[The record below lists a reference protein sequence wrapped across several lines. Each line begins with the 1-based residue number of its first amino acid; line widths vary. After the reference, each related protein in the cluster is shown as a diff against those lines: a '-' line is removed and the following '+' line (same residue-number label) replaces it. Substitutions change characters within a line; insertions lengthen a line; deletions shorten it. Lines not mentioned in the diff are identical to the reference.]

1 MEAHFVLNILRA
13 IQSKLEKW
21 ILVILL
27 MLFIIF
33 DDLSTRFL
41 LAFALSLNDKNGG
54 IRTAPGNLFY
64 VMKVTLLTEILN
76 PLSLESYH

>member
-41 LAFALSLNDKNGG
+41 LAFALLSIDK
-54 IRTAPGNLFY
+54 ITSR
-64 VMKVTLLTEILN
+64 
-76 PLSLESYH
+76 